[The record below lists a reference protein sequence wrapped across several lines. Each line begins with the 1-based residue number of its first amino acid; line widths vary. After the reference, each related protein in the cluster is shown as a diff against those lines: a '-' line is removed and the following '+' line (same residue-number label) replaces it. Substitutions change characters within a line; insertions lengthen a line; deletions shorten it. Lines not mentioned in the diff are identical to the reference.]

1 MQLTFNKRSILPDVY
16 KKDDKVYFS
25 TTLFTPVR
33 YNIKF
38 GQGLMPIEQMKAV
51 LDDCAE
57 NAQEVEIEFTE
68 SQGRFGSELTIFSVK
83 PLPKKNPMESKA

>member
-38 GQGLMPIEQMKAV
+38 GQGLMPIDQMKAV
-51 LDDCAE
+51 LD
-57 NAQEVEIEFTE
+57 
-68 SQGRFGSELTIFSVK
+68 
-83 PLPKKNPMESKA
+83 

>member
-38 GQGLMPIEQMKAV
+38 GQGLISHYQRKTQWNQR
-51 LDDCAE
+51 LNC
-57 NAQEVEIEFTE
+57 
-68 SQGRFGSELTIFSVK
+68 ELYVMT
-83 PLPKKNPMESKA
+83 